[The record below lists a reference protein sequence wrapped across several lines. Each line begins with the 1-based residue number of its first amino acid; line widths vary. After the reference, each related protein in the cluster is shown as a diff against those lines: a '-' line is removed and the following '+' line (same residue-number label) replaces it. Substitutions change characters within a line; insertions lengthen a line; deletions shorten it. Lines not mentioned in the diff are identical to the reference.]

1 MLAPVLLCVAAC
13 AANQGRRP
21 ACLRQPWQQRDGSGG
36 GGRLPPFSPALP
48 AQYPRT
54 FDVQNFTQPV
64 DHFNL
69 LQPVD
74 PTTRHRRTFT
84 QRLLFHNDSW
94 GGPGHP
100 VIFYTG
106 LSVLDARIHK
116 TLPAEPPDWVLPFS
130 ASGIS
135 QRMRLHVPP
144 AWAPLYDEIELNVP
158 RSKAGGSRPDP
169 HARELFTDPR
179 METIKI
185 YRLIK

>member
-1 MLAPVLLCVAAC
+1 MARLVLRAVCNPLVP
-13 AANQGRRP
+13 GR
-21 ACLRQPWQQRDGSGG
+21 ATE
-36 GGRLPPFSPALP
+36 SPSRAHAKSKIP
-48 AQYPRT
+48 
-54 FDVQNFTQPV
+54 
-64 DHFNL
+64 
-69 LQPVD
+69 D
-74 PTTRHRRTFT
+74 PEF
-84 QRLLFHNDSW
+84 
-94 GGPGHP
+94 P

-179 METIKI
+179 METVKI